1 MKKQSSNAE
10 MEMLKCI
17 TEKFTRHPDQLNR
30 LSEADAEII
39 SFKHRTSD
47 FLILKIDGL
56 YEELQQGLYED
67 PYLIGWMS
75 ITVTISDIA
84 AVGANSFGVLMALQL
99 PDTFLK
105 DKRWYSFF
113 QSGINDA
120 CAEYGVYILGG
131 DTNSG
136 SALSVTTSAAATI
149 DEGKPMMRSGIQAG
163 DLLYSTGKPGLGN
176 AFAFS
181 RFFDKKPDVVYQPKA
196 RLKESKVIKK
206 FATACIDTSDGLFP
220 ALSVLSEI
228 NHIGFSLQQDTANF
242 VNIHAK
248 NICAS
253 AKLPFWIM
261 LAGPHGD
268 YELLFTIKPI
278 DKDKFEEACHDASI
292 DFIEIGQVNSDQKIR
307 FISENN
313 QIECGT
319 ADIANLFLEANSD
332 VKKYFDL
339 LMKQHIIWHK
349 KNK

>member
-1 MKKQSSNAE
+1 VKKQIKNAE

-17 TEKFTRHPDQLNR
+17 AEKFTRHPDQLNG

-56 YEELQQGLYED
+56 YEELQQGLYVD

-84 AVGANSFGVLMALQL
+84 AVGANPFGVLMALQL
-99 PDTFLK
+99 PDKLIHDNK
-105 DKRWYSFF
+105 WYSLF

-131 DTNSG
+131 DTNNG

-149 DEGKPMMRSGIQAG
+149 DNGKPMMRSGAQSG
-163 DLLYSTGKPGLGN
+163 DLLYSSGKPGLGN

-181 RFFDKKPDVVYQPKA
+181 RFFDKDPDVIYQPKA

-206 FATACIDTSDGLFP
+206 FASACIDTSDGLFP
-220 ALSVLSEI
+220 AISILSEI
-228 NHIGFSLQQDTANF
+228 NHIGFFLHQDTASFINSD
-242 VNIHAK
+242 AK

-278 DKDKFEEACHDASI
+278 DKNKFEEACHEASV
-292 DFIEIGQVNSDQKIR
+292 DFIEIGEVIPDQKLR
-307 FISENN
+307 FISENKH
-313 QIECGT
+313 IECGA
-319 ADIANLFLEANSD
+319 ADIANLFLQANSD

-349 KNK
+349 NNN